1 MQSFG
6 LEFDQLQKVGAIE
19 LEIAGAKACALG
31 ITGRR
36 LEAALA
42 EYRRHRQAGAATKKL
57 GQVTAKISNNLQE
70 LLIQRESMGL
80 PFGNLEWVL
89 RTYDIPQEILSK
101 LGLRDDPDHLCQA

>member
-6 LEFDQLQKVGAIE
+6 LEFNQVQKVGAIE
-19 LEIAGAKACALG
+19 LEIAEARASALG

-36 LEAALA
+36 LEAALT
-42 EYRRHRQAGAATKKL
+42 EYLRHRQAGAATKKL
-57 GQVTAKISNNLQE
+57 GQLTARISNSLQE

-80 PFGNLEWVL
+80 SFGNLQWVL

-101 LGLRDDPDHLCQA
+101 LGLRNEPGHLFRA

>member
-1 MQSFG
+1 MHSFG
-6 LEFDQLQKVGAIE
+6 LEFLQTQSVGAIE
-19 LEIAGAKACALG
+19 LEIAGARASALG

-42 EYRRHRQAGAATKKL
+42 EYRRHRQAGSAMKKL
-57 GQVTAKISNNLQE
+57 EQLTARISNNLQE

-101 LGLRDDPDHLCQA
+101 LGLRDDPDQLFRA

>member
-1 MQSFG
+1 MESFG
-6 LEFDQLQKVGAIE
+6 LEFNQMQKVGAIE
-19 LEIAGAKACALG
+19 LEIAGARASALG

-42 EYRRHRQAGAATKKL
+42 EYRRYRQAGSAMKKL
-57 GQVTAKISNNLQE
+57 EQLTARISNNLQE

-89 RTYDIPQEILSK
+89 RTYAIPQEILSK
-101 LGLRDDPDHLCQA
+101 LGLRDDPDHLFRA